1 MNVDLA
7 VVGGKVVTVDR
18 SDRVIDDGAVGV
30 RDGRIVAIGSSDE
43 VGDWSVDSQVDASGC
58 VVMPGLINT
67 HTHLAMTMFRGYAD
81 DVTLEEF
88 LARIVPREMEFLTP
102 HNVEL
107 ATSVGAVESLLAGVT
122 TVLDMYFYERA
133 GAAGAAR
140 TGLRLLTGPTFLGE
154 GGPDGLGFDQ
164 TMDRAEAWLSEQ
176 PAWPPPVLAPHSTYT
191 LSPEQVQAVSALA
204 ATYGASLQ
212 IHAAE
217 STAEVGMVVERH
229 GRRPVELLGHLGVLE
244 QVHTIIGHGVHL
256 TDGERTMLAEAGAAV
271 AHCPVSNAK
280 LASGMADVVAL
291 QQAGVTV
298 GLGTDGPATSNDL
311 DLWTAMRFA
320 GALPKVLHEDPT
332 ALPARDIVRLG
343 TIEGAKALGIA
354 AETGSLEV
362 GKRADLVVIDADRPH
377 LAGVAHSYSLLAYA
391 AGRGDVRDVFVDGRC
406 LVQGRQVTTVDVSP
420 LLAELRQ
427 VSAH

>member
-1 MNVDLA
+1 MNADL
-7 VVGGKVVTVDR
+7 VLRGGTVVTVDDD
-18 SDRVIDDGAVGV
+18 DRVVRDGAVAV
-30 RDGRIVAIGSSDE
+30 RNGRIAAIGTAQDAK
-43 VGDWSVDSQVDASGC
+43 DWTGPALDTSGC
-58 VVMPGLINT
+58 VVMPGLVNT

-88 LARIVPREMEFLTP
+88 LARIVPREMEVLTP

-107 ATSVGAVESLLAGVT
+107 GTAVGAVESLLAGVT
-122 TVLDMYFYERA
+122 TVLDMYFYEQA
-133 GAAGAAR
+133 GSVGAAR

-164 TMDRAEAWLSEQ
+164 TLERAETWLAEQ
-176 PAWPPPVLAPHSTYT
+176 AAWPPPVLAPHSTYT

-204 ATYGASLQ
+204 AAYGASLQ

-217 STAEVGMVVERH
+217 SEAEIDMVVARH

-291 QQAGVTV
+291 QRAGVTV
-298 GLGTDGPATSNDL
+298 GLGTDGAATSNDL
-311 DLWTAMRFA
+311 DPWTAMRFA
-320 GALPKVLHEDPT
+320 GALPKVLHKDPT
-332 ALPARDIVRLG
+332 ALPARDIVRLA
-343 TIEGAKALGIA
+343 TIDGATALGIGS
-354 AETGSLEV
+354 ETGSLEV
-362 GKRADLVVIDADRPH
+362 GKRADIAVIDTDRPH
-377 LAGVAHSYSLLAYA
+377 LAGVDDPYSLLAYA
-391 AGRGDVRDVFVDGRC
+391 AGRGDVRDVIVDGR
-406 LVQGRQVTTVDVSP
+406 QVVKDGQITTIDVSA

-427 VSAH
+427 VTMH

>member
-1 MNVDLA
+1 MNADL
-7 VVGGKVVTVDR
+7 VLRGGTVVTVDDE
-18 SDRVIDDGAVGV
+18 DRVVRDGAVAV
-30 RDGRIVAIGSSDE
+30 RSGRIAAIGSAQDAK
-43 VGDWSVDSQVDASGC
+43 DWTGPAVDTSGC
-58 VVMPGLINT
+58 VVMPGLVNT

-88 LARIVPREMEFLTP
+88 LARIVPREMEILTP

-107 ATSVGAVESLLAGVT
+107 GTAVGAVESLLAGVT
-122 TVLDMYFYERA
+122 TVLDMYFYEQA

-140 TGLRLLTGPTFLGE
+140 AGLRVLTGPTFLGE
-154 GGPDGLGFDQ
+154 GGPDGLSFDE
-164 TMDRAEAWLSEQ
+164 TLERAEAWLSEQ
-176 PAWPPPVLAPHSTYT
+176 PSWPPPVLAPHSTYT
-191 LSPEQVQAVSALA
+191 LSAEQVQAVSALA
-204 ATYGASLQ
+204 AAYGASLQ

-217 STAEVGMVVERH
+217 SAAEVEMVVERH
-229 GRRPVELLGHLGVLE
+229 GRRPVELLGHLGVLD

-298 GLGTDGPATSNDL
+298 GLGTDGAATSNDL

-320 GALPKVLHEDPT
+320 GALPKILHRDPT
-332 ALPARDIVRLG
+332 ALPARDIVRLA
-343 TIEGAKALGIA
+343 TIEGAQALGIG

-362 GKRADLVVIDADRPH
+362 GKRADLVVVDTDQPH
-377 LAGVAHSYSLLAYA
+377 LTGVADPYSLLAYA
-391 AGRGDVRDVFVDGRC
+391 AGRGDVRDVIVDGR
-406 LVQGRQVTTVDVSP
+406 QVVEDAQITTIDVSA

>member
-1 MNVDLA
+1 MNADL
-7 VVGGKVVTVDR
+7 VLRGGTIVTVDDG
-18 SDRVIDDGAVGV
+18 DRVVRDGAVAV
-30 RDGRIVAIGSSDE
+30 RSGRIAAIGSAQDAK
-43 VGDWSVDSQVDASGC
+43 DWTGPAVDTSGC
-58 VVMPGLINT
+58 VVMPGLVNT

-88 LARIVPREMEFLTP
+88 LARIVPREMEILTP

-107 ATSVGAVESLLAGVT
+107 GTAVGAVESLLAGVT

-133 GAAGAAR
+133 GLVGAAR
-140 TGLRLLTGPTFLGE
+140 AGLRLLTGPTFLGE
-154 GGPDGLGFDQ
+154 GGPDGLSFDE
-164 TMDRAEAWLSEQ
+164 TLERAEAWLSEQ
-176 PAWPPPVLAPHSTYT
+176 PSWPPPVLAPHSTYT
-191 LSPEQVQAVSALA
+191 LSAEQVQAVSALA
-204 ATYGASLQ
+204 AAYGASLQ

-217 STAEVGMVVERH
+217 SAAEVEMVVARH

-291 QQAGVTV
+291 RQAGVTV
-298 GLGTDGPATSNDL
+298 GLGTDGAATSNDL

-320 GALPKVLHEDPT
+320 GALPKVLHRDPT
-332 ALPARDIVRLG
+332 ALPARDIVRLA
-343 TIEGAKALGIA
+343 TIEGAKALGIG

-362 GKRADLVVIDADRPH
+362 GKRADLVVVDTDRPH
-377 LAGVAHSYSLLAYA
+377 LTGVVDPYSLLAYA
-391 AGRGDVRDVFVDGRC
+391 AGRGDVRDVIVDGRH
-406 LVQGRQVTTVDVSP
+406 VVDNGRVTTLDVSA

-427 VSAH
+427 VSGL

>member
-1 MNVDLA
+1 MNADL
-7 VVGGKVVTVDR
+7 VLRGGTVVTVDDD
-18 SDRVIDDGAVGV
+18 DRVVRDGAVAV
-30 RDGRIVAIGSSDE
+30 RNGRIAAIGTAQDA
-43 VGDWSVDSQVDASGC
+43 VDWTGPALDTSGC
-58 VVMPGLINT
+58 VVMPGLVNT

-88 LARIVPREMEFLTP
+88 LARIVPREMEVLTP

-107 ATSVGAVESLLAGVT
+107 GTAVGAVESLLAGVT
-122 TVLDMYFYERA
+122 TVLDMYFYEQA
-133 GAAGAAR
+133 GSVGATR

-154 GGPDGLGFDQ
+154 GGPDGFGFDQ
-164 TMDRAEAWLSEQ
+164 TLDRAEAWLSEQ
-176 PAWPPPVLAPHSTYT
+176 ASWPPRVLAPHSTYT

-204 ATYGASLQ
+204 AAYGASLQ

-217 STAEVGMVVERH
+217 SEAEVDMVVERH

-256 TDGERTMLAEAGAAV
+256 TDGERTMLAEAGGAV

-291 QQAGVTV
+291 QRAGVTV
-298 GLGTDGPATSNDL
+298 GLGTDGAATSNDL
-311 DLWTAMRFA
+311 DPWTAMRFA
-320 GALPKVLHEDPT
+320 GALPKVLHKDPT
-332 ALPARDIVRLG
+332 ALPARDIVRLA
-343 TIEGAKALGIA
+343 TIDGATALGIA
-354 AETGSLEV
+354 SETGSLEV
-362 GKRADLVVIDADRPH
+362 GKRADIAVIDTNRPH
-377 LAGVAHSYSLLAYA
+377 LAGVGNPHSLLAYA
-391 AGRGDVRDVFVDGRC
+391 AGRGDVRDVLVDGR
-406 LVQGRQVTTVDVSP
+406 QVVKDGQITTVDVSA